1 MPFRTRDFA
10 IFLGSVGF
18 LVTAIIFTAS
28 NDITVSAEN
37 NALTIS
43 AVSSAENIYP
53 ASVVERVPLDRAA
66 RLADL
71 RQKVSA
77 QTLPEMTVVTAAPEP
92 VSTTPADTD
101 SSTVQKCAG
110 YTTIKPTWSAAGLEF
125 AVVEGARIVYRNEPI
140 VVSASATV
148 PTRVVVLQ
156 LPLSGRQ
163 SSLGSCLSDSLIGI
177 ASDGSLIS
185 NDEYAVYGVFGE
197 NTLIGY
203 ALDGFPIYG
212 KSSRQT
218 DSCGGAVV
226 EGEYRYFLSSDREG
240 VIGCYSGAAVT
251 L

>member
-18 LVTAIIFTAS
+18 LVTAIVFTAS
-28 NDITVSAEN
+28 NDIAVSAQN
-37 NALTIS
+37 DALTIA
-43 AVSSAENIYP
+43 AVSSAENVYQ
-53 ASVVERVPLDRAA
+53 ATVVEQVPLDRAA

-71 RQKVSA
+71 KQKVSA
-77 QTLPEMTVVTAAPEP
+77 QTLEEVTIVAAAPEP
-92 VSTTPADTD
+92 VATTPTDTD
-101 SSTVQKCAG
+101 STIVLKCAG
-110 YTTIKPTWSAAGLEF
+110 YTTIKPAWSAAGLEF
-125 AVVEGARIVYRNEPI
+125 AVVEGARIVYRTEPV
-140 VVSASATV
+140 VVSASTTV
-148 PTRVVVLQ
+148 PTRAVVLQ

-163 SSLGSCLSDSLIGI
+163 SSQGSCLSDSLIGI

-212 KSSRQT
+212 RSSRQT
-218 DSCGGAVV
+218 DSCGGTVV